1 MSTETMAAVTRS
13 PFFEGF
19 QPKHL
24 DKLLTLA
31 SDIHFAR
38 DQVIFREGEAHPK
51 FYLILSGRVA
61 LEGDFEGRTY
71 TIQTLY
77 AGDELGW
84 SSVLHRRMA
93 FRARAL
99 EAVQAVIFDAVEL
112 HDACRVDPY
121 FGCAFLERMY
131 RVATERLQETRTEL
145 LQAMTAR

>member
-1 MSTETMAAVTRS
+1 MINNQFLSSCPLFSDLDLAERAQILIVGQRQ
-13 PFFEGF
+13 GF
-19 QPKHL
+19 QGE
-24 DKLLTLA
+24 
-31 SDIHFAR
+31 
-38 DQVIFREGEAHPK
+38 QVIFREGEAHPK

-84 SSVLHRRMA
+84 SSVLHRRMS

-99 EAVQAVIFDAVEL
+99 EAVQAVIFDAAEL